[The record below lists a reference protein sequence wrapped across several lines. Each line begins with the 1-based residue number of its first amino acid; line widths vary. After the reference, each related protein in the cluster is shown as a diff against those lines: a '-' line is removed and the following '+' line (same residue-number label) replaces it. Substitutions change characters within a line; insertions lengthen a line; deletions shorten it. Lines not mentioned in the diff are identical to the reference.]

1 MILLTI
7 FQSVKSKPTTELLNG
22 LTDRISVSSVIGET
36 RDNKE
41 TQRSHIFN
49 IKFKLPIV
57 NNGIEDKNDKK
68 KSDGYSLK
76 DGKKEHKKYTYK
88 LRGLNISHANHVWST
103 DITYSRLPVAW
114 SIWQPS
120 LTGTAKLCYH
130 TEYLTPWMFS

>member
-22 LTDRISVSSVIGET
+22 LTDRISVSSVMDYT
-36 RDNKE
+36 RDSKE
-41 TQRSHIFN
+41 TQRGYIFN

-76 DGKKEHKKYTYK
+76 DGKKAT
-88 LRGLNISHANHVWST
+88 NV
-103 DITYSRLPVAW
+103 
-114 SIWQPS
+114 
-120 LTGTAKLCYH
+120 
-130 TEYLTPWMFS
+130 